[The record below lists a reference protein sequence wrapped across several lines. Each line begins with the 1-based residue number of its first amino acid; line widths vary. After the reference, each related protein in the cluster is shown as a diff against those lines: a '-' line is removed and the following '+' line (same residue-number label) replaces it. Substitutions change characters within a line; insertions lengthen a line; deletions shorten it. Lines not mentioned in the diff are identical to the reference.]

1 MTLPNVNPK
10 STQPAPLAADDP
22 SLQSPTSPAAS
33 ALPTIASLTLGGAVT
48 AANGDVAA
56 TPDAIRNP
64 LWVIA
69 WGVACLFGVI
79 AAIIAL
85 G

>member
-1 MTLPNVNPK
+1 MTLPNVKPK
-10 STQPAPLAADDP
+10 STESPLLAADNP
-22 SLQSPTSPAAS
+22 SLQSPTSPAAA
-33 ALPTIASLTLGGAVT
+33 ALPTIASLTLGGAGA
-48 AANGDVAA
+48 AANEDVAA

-64 LWVIA
+64 LWIIA
-69 WGVACLFGVI
+69 WGMACLFGVI